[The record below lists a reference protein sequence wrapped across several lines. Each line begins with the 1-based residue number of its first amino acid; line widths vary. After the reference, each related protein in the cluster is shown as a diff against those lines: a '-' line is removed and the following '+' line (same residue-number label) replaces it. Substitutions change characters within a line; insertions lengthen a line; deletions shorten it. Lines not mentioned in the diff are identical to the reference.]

1 MILALLL
8 TWATVSLNCDGSLIT
23 DLHHYA
29 ITYGAGMCDGSGEVA
44 VCIPAWHTDVD
55 VEASTGVYNLPFVGE
70 PSIGEVWWW
79 RVEAVDGAGNSS
91 EDCR

>member
-8 TWATVSLNCDGSLIT
+8 TWATVSLNCDGSLIG
-23 DLHHYA
+23 DLHHYEV
-29 ITYGAGMCDGSGEVA
+29 TYGSGLCDGSGEVA
-44 VCIPAWHTDVD
+44 ICLPVSVTTIDVPADTV
-55 VEASTGVYNLPFVGE
+55 AYNLPFTGE
-70 PSIGEVWWW
+70 PSVGEVWWW

>member
-29 ITYGAGMCDGSGEVA
+29 VTYGAGLCDGTGDTPI
-44 VCIPAWHTDVD
+44 CIPAWHTDVD
-55 VEASTGVYNLPFVGE
+55 VGASYVAYRLPFTGE
-70 PSIGEVWWW
+70 PSVGEVWWW

-91 EDCR
+91 ATCQ